1 MGNPISD
8 YFKDI
13 CPCCFGQGKVK
24 AMQSYMT
31 YDAGS
36 VRGPDTW
43 VTCPV
48 CKGTGKER
56 EIKNEKSFKENHET
70 HGEKSSLPNGP
81 I

>member
-13 CPCCFGQGKVK
+13 CPCCFGTGKIK

-36 VRGPDTW
+36 VRWPDIW
-43 VTCPV
+43 VTCPI
-48 CKGTGKER
+48 CNGTGKPKEK
-56 EIKNEKSFKENHET
+56 KNESKIH
-70 HGEKSSLPNGP
+70 
-81 I
+81 

>member
-36 VRGPDTW
+36 VRGP
-43 VTCPV
+43 VQFVMEPESQRIRYI
-48 CKGTGKER
+48 KGNR
-56 EIKNEKSFKENHET
+56 IFKEDENAD
-70 HGEKSSLPNGP
+70 
-81 I
+81 

>member
-36 VRGPDTW
+36 VRGP
-43 VTCPV
+43 VRFA
-48 CKGTGKER
+48 KAQENQR
-56 EIKNEKSFKENHET
+56 RIKNEESFKENH
-70 HGEKSSLPNGP
+70 
-81 I
+81 

>member
-1 MGNPISD
+1 MNDPIAD

-13 CPCCFGQGKVK
+13 CHYCFGQGKVK

-31 YDAGS
+31 YDAGT

-48 CKGTGKER
+48 ICKTGTM
-56 EIKNEKSFKENHET
+56 EILLRIF
-70 HGEKSSLPNGP
+70 
-81 I
+81 

>member
-31 YDAGS
+31 YDAGT
-36 VRGPDTW
+36 VRGLIL
-43 VTCPV
+43 
-48 CKGTGKER
+48 G
-56 EIKNEKSFKENHET
+56 
-70 HGEKSSLPNGP
+70 
-81 I
+81 

>member
-8 YFKDI
+8 YFKGI
-13 CPCCFGQGKVK
+13 CPCCFGTGKVK
-24 AMQSYMT
+24 AMQRYMT

-36 VRGPDTW
+36 VRGPDIW

-48 CKGTGKER
+48 CNGTGKPKEKT
-56 EIKNEKSFKENHET
+56 KNEK
-70 HGEKSSLPNGP
+70 P

>member
-31 YDAGS
+31 YDAGT
-36 VRGPDTW
+36 VRGP
-43 VTCPV
+43 VQFV
-48 CKGTGKER
+48 KAQESQRIRYIKGNR
-56 EIKNEKSFKENHET
+56 IFKEDEDAD
-70 HGEKSSLPNGP
+70 
-81 I
+81 

>member
-13 CPCCFGQGKVK
+13 CPCCFGTGKVK

-36 VRGPDTW
+36 VRWPDIW
-43 VTCPV
+43 VTCPHLQWDR
-48 CKGTGKER
+48 KAK
-56 EIKNEKSFKENHET
+56 
-70 HGEKSSLPNGP
+70 GEKE
-81 I
+81 